1 MKIAAAYI
9 RVSTDDQTE
18 LSPDSQIKQIKEYA
32 KRNDLIVPPE
42 YIFADEGI
50 SGKDTKKRAGFNKMI
65 GVAKTKPKPFECI
78 LVWKFSRFARNRED
92 SILYKSMLRKQLG
105 IDVVS
110 ISENIG
116 DDKMSILIEAL
127 IEAMDEYYSI
137 NLAEEVKR
145 GMTEKAS
152 RGGVVAGPVL
162 GYDVIN
168 KQYCIN
174 KETAPLVEAIFNL
187 FLSGLGCREIA
198 IKLNDQGYKTRRG
211 NPFENRTVEYTLR
224 NPVYIGKIR
233 WNPTERTYYDFNH
246 PDLIIVN
253 GTHEPIIDKKVF
265 NKVQIM
271 LDNNKKMYSKNSRI
285 NPPNIFMLHGLVK
298 CSNCGATLTK
308 SSLNGLQ
315 CHNYAK
321 GKCQISHYISMNK
334 IEQTVISLI
343 EYSLSTGDFE
353 LINKTQLNNSSDT
366 DLLVKKE
373 YLKLERVKIAYED
386 GIDSLDEYKSNK
398 LKILETIKHL
408 EAKKPKQQINQAD
421 IKKQFIQKHKNT
433 LNSLKSDKTS
443 TKEKNKLLHGFIE
456 KIIFDRKLCSI
467 KIFYYV

>member
-18 LSPDSQIKQIKEYA
+18 LSPDSQIKQIRDYA
-32 KRNDLIVPPE
+32 KRNDMIVPDE
-42 YIFADEGI
+42 FIFSDEGI

-65 GVAKTKPKPFECI
+65 GVAKSKPKPFDCI
-78 LVWKFSRFARNRED
+78 LLWKFSRFARNRED

-105 IDVVS
+105 IDVTS

-162 GYDVIN
+162 GYDVVN
-168 KQYCIN
+168 KQYEIN
-174 KETAPLVEAIFNL
+174 ADTAPIVQMIFDD

-198 IKLNDQGYKTRRG
+198 TKLNEQGIKTRRG
-211 NPFENRTVEYTLR
+211 NPFENRTIEYTLR

-246 PDLIIVN
+246 PDIMIVE
-253 GTHEPIIDKKVF
+253 GSHQPIIDKAIWDQ
-265 NKVQIM
+265 VQIM
-271 LDNNKKMYSKNSRI
+271 IDKNKKMYARHARI
-285 NPPNIFMLHGLVK
+285 NPPNAFMLQGLVK
-298 CSNCGATLTK
+298 CSNCGATLCKATT
-308 SSLNGLQ
+308 NGIQ

-321 GKCQISHYISMNK
+321 GKCGVSHYIAMNR
-334 IEQTVISLI
+334 IEQSVISSI
-343 EYSLSTGDFE
+343 EYALTTGDFE
-353 LINKTQLNNSSDT
+353 LQSKSQLQLSSNT
-366 DLLVKKE
+366 DVLVQKE
-373 YLKLERVKIAYED
+373 YVKLERVKMAYED
-386 GIDSLDEYKSNK
+386 GIDSLEEYKSNK
-398 LKILETIKHL
+398 TKILEAIKHL
-408 EAKKPKQQINQAD
+408 EAKNPPKPLDEAE
-421 IKKQFIQKHKNT
+421 IKKSFIKKHKNT
-433 LNSLKSDKTS
+433 LKALKNDNTS
-443 TKEKNKLLHGFIE
+443 EDDKNKLLRSFIDR
-456 KIIFDRKLCSI
+456 IIFDRKLGSI